1 MQLETTEKAIV
12 RAMESGL
19 VADKLSIVWH
29 AGEPLVMPKAWYREA
44 DDLVRKH
51 CESVVVT
58 HNFQSNAVLVTD
70 SWCDLFKSINTRLGV
85 SIDGPAHI
93 HDANRKTRTGR
104 GTHESV
110 MKGIECL
117 TANDMSFHVIAVV
130 TKEFLDNFEAAL
142 DYFEMLAGQGM
153 TSIGFNVEEFE
164 GDHRDTT
171 LDHASGTRRRFRAFM
186 RECYRRHVAGRLS
199 IREVRAYDRFVKS
212 GGERPRIMKKNQQ
225 AAPFRIITVGH
236 DGAFSTFSPELHG
249 ADMGNGQRF
258 VFGNVHDNA
267 YLDAFANPVFAR
279 YMTDIIDGYSAC
291 RKTCPFFN
299 ACAGG
304 SPGNKFFELGTMA
317 GTETLF
323 CDYRI
328 KETTTVL
335 RDEMG
340 LDPVVA
346 EHPALMATVPV

>member
-1 MQLETTEKAIV
+1 MQLETTEKAIM

-19 VADKLSIVWH
+19 VADKLSIIWH
-29 AGEPLVMPKAWYREA
+29 AGEPLVMPQDWYREA
-44 DDLVRKH
+44 DALVRKH
-51 CESVVVT
+51 CGSVVVT

-70 SWCDLFKSINTRLGV
+70 SWCDFFKSINTRVGI
-85 SIDGPAHI
+85 SIDGPENI
-93 HDANRKTRTGR
+93 HDVNRKTRSGK
-104 GTHESV
+104 GTHKSV

-117 TANDMSFHVIAVV
+117 TANDVSFHVIAVV
-130 TKEFLDNFEAAL
+130 TREFLDNFEAAL

-164 GDHRDTT
+164 GDNRGTT
-171 LDHASGTRRRFRAFM
+171 LDHASRTRRQFRAFM
-186 RECYRRHVAGRLS
+186 RECYRRHVSGRLS
-199 IREVRAYDRFVKS
+199 IREVRAYDQFVTKS
-212 GGERPRIMKKNQQ
+212 DQRPRMRKTQQ
-225 AAPFRIITVGH
+225 TAPFRIITVGH
-236 DGAFSTFSPELHG
+236 DGDFSTFSPELHG

-258 VFGNVHDNA
+258 IFGNVHDNA
-267 YLDAFANPVFAR
+267 YLDAFANPAFVQ
-279 YMTDIIDGYSAC
+279 YMSDIIDGYGAC
-291 RKTCPFFN
+291 RKTCAFFN

-328 KETTTVL
+328 KETVTVL

-340 LDPVVA
+340 LEPIVA
-346 EHPALMATVPV
+346 DHPALMETAPV